1 MVKVMTSQNKT
12 RFSRT
17 MELTALILILVL
29 IQAFIPMQTAFAEG
43 TEEPAADKSRVSCLS
58 PHAACEESKM
68 VIETLMKVSKTYSQG
83 DFEAFSKYLDDDVTV
98 FDDTKKKLIV
108 GKKAV
113 LDYVEKI
120 WKDSHVGPNP
130 VISYTIEHPYAKV
143 NGDTAVVTFKAVK
156 VIGGTKNPGKY
167 ESKSTDIFV
176 KKHGEWKKLHYV
188 SHWKKVKS

>member
-1 MVKVMTSQNKT
+1 MTSQNKT

-43 TEEPAADKSRVSCLS
+43 TEEPAADNSRVSCLS